1 MPSMDSAFVLDKDGG
16 VSVTETI
23 QYTFDSAVG
32 ARHGI
37 YRAITVRQG
46 VADRPEVYRY
56 YALSDVSVS
65 SPTGANTDVALVD
78 NGSTVSIKIAPS
90 FVSRVIRL
98 ALLAPDIVEAILVG
112 KQPAHLTLKDLMG
125 PIPVELSLIH
135 ISEPTRP
142 Y

>member
-1 MPSMDSAFVLDKDGG
+1 MRYAVRPPLRRALLALLLGLVALVLPAGVAVAAGPAEGTLTAYPSVDLMPSMDSVFVLDKDGG

-78 NGSTVSIKIAPS
+78 RKSV
-90 FVSRVIRL
+90 V
-98 ALLAPDIVEAILVG
+98 
-112 KQPAHLTLKDLMG
+112 
-125 PIPVELSLIH
+125 
-135 ISEPTRP
+135 
-142 Y
+142 